1 MEHLTN
7 NAMKGDLLITLNK
20 EPEWNLFLIGD
31 LMNFGIHT
39 EFQDFYIK
47 SEKNAISSVLLRY
60 HHSLVLFSA
69 NIASDLSACGE
80 RINQITKEPGR
91 WMLSGMQSTI
101 NALKP
106 LVLDRIRS
114 TRSLRFAVCSQL
126 NRELE
131 EIPLH
136 RVIPTTS
143 DDLPEVVDLLNAI
156 PEFAPTRFDLDHYR
170 WAVEQG
176 SKKVVHIRDP
186 KSGRVVSTATLDAE
200 SDKSGMILAVATHV
214 DPTYRNHGFASACVH
229 VLVEYLQKKGKSACL
244 FYQSPESGRIYRRLG
259 FCEIGDW
266 GSMGLET
273 TP

>member
-7 NAMKGDLLITLNK
+7 DAMKGDLLIALNK

-39 EFQDFYIK
+39 EFQDFYIR

-60 HHSLVLFSA
+60 HHSLVLYSVS
-69 NIASDLSACGE
+69 IASDRIACRE
-80 RINQITKEPGR
+80 RIDQITKGPGQ
-91 WMLSGMQSTI
+91 WILSGMQSTV
-101 NALKP
+101 NALEP
-106 LVLDRIRS
+106 LLLDRIRS

-131 EIPLH
+131 DIPLH
-136 RVIPTTS
+136 RVLPTS
-143 DDLPEVVDLLNAI
+143 IDDLPEVVDLLNAI
-156 PEFAPTRFDLDHYR
+156 PEFSSTRFERDHYR

-176 SKKVVHIRDP
+176 CKKVVHIRDP

-200 SDKSGMILAVATHV
+200 SDKSGMILAVATHA
-214 DPTYRNHGFASACVH
+214 DPQFRNHGYASACVH

-259 FCEIGDW
+259 FREIGDW
-266 GSMGLET
+266 GSIGLEL